1 MSFSDEPIIPT
12 EPAPPPVRDANAA
25 SARGRRR
32 RANRREMFPAD
43 AEGQA
48 ALISALS
55 RRAYPSFELFVFSLV
70 CGAILGLGF
79 LLDSQAVLLLGI
91 LITPLMTP
99 WVGFLLAILTGS
111 PRFLFETLMA
121 LFISAVIVFLGGLLT
136 GFAARLFLPI
146 TTTNV
151 FIHARLWIPALFVL
165 AIGAVTLVASFA
177 RSEDKPFLP
186 SVIIAYAFYLPI
198 NAGGFGLG
206 SGLPGIWPQGILVF
220 AVHFALASFL
230 GLLTLFALKL
240 RPTTQGIFVS
250 GIALLFFIGILVIFM
265 GAGLPLPNA
274 AVIATSTPTI
284 TPTVQSTPLPSL
296 TPSLTATTTSNP
308 TPLRTPTISLTTSVT
323 PTSGTVTPT
332 ATSITTTATIAT
344 ATVTATASPSRTP
357 STPSATVPATETLTV
372 TLTIEPQLIAG
383 KISASEGGGANLR
396 QTPNG
401 KFLMTLDN
409 GSPVEIYPDFR
420 QVNGVAWIHVVV
432 TRNGQRI
439 EGWLLESV
447 VSYATPQPN
456 FKPSATSTVTVGVTP
471 AP

>member
-1 MSFSDEPIIPT
+1 MSFSDEPIIPS
-12 EPAPPPVRDANAA
+12 EPTPPPARDESAA
-25 SARGRRR
+25 SARVRRR

-43 AEGQA
+43 AEGQD

-55 RRAYPSFELFVFSLV
+55 RRAYPSIELFVFSLV

-121 LFISAVIVFLGGLLT
+121 LLISAVIVFLGGLLT

-146 TTTNV
+146 TLTNV
-151 FIHARLWIPALFVL
+151 FIHARLWIPALVVL
-165 AIGAVTLVASFA
+165 SVGAITLVASFA

-206 SGLPGIWPQGILVF
+206 SGVPGIWPQGILVF
-220 AVHFALASFL
+220 AVHFALASVL
-230 GLLTLFALKL
+230 GLLTLFALRL
-240 RPTTQGIFVS
+240 RPTTQGILFS
-250 GIALLFFIGILVIFM
+250 TITLLLFAGILVVFM
-265 GAGLPLPNA
+265 GTGLPSPS
-274 AVIATSTPTI
+274 AVATSTPTVTFTI
-284 TPTVQSTPLPSL
+284 QPTTPPSL
-296 TPSLTATTTSNP
+296 PPSLTATTTSSPLPSSTFTQAPSKVDLTETVAIAFTQAAKTPSPASPSP
-308 TPLRTPTISLTTSVT
+308 TSTLTITVTNTLPVTNTIAVT
-323 PTSGTVTPT
+323 PTLGVTE
-332 ATSITTTATIAT
+332 IAT
-344 ATVTATASPSRTP
+344 
-357 STPSATVPATETLTV
+357 LTK
-372 TLTIEPQLIAG
+372 EPQLIPG
-383 KISASEGGGANLR
+383 TVGASEGGGANLR

-401 KFLMTLDN
+401 KYLMTLDN
-409 GSPVEIYPDFR
+409 GTLVEISPDFR
-420 QVNGVAWIHVVV
+420 QVNGVAWIHVFV

-456 FKPSATSTVTVGVTP
+456 FEPSATPTVGVTP

>member
-1 MSFSDEPIIPT
+1 
-12 EPAPPPVRDANAA
+12 
-25 SARGRRR
+25 
-32 RANRREMFPAD
+32 MFPAD

-99 WVGFLLAILTGS
+99 WVGFLLAVLTGS

-121 LFISAVIVFLGGLLT
+121 LLISAVIVFLGGLLT

-146 TTTNV
+146 TLSNV
-151 FIHARLWIPALFVL
+151 FIHARLWIPALIVL
-165 AIGAVTLVASFA
+165 AIGAITLVASFA

-206 SGLPGIWPQGILVF
+206 SGVPGIWPQGIQVF
-220 AVHFALASFL
+220 AVHFALASIL

-240 RPTTQGIFVS
+240 RPTTQGIFFSV
-250 GIALLFFIGILVIFM
+250 ITLLLFAGILVIFM
-265 GAGLPLPNA
+265 GAGLPSPHAA
-274 AVIATSTPTI
+274 AVATTSTPTT
-284 TPTVQSTPLPSL
+284 TPTIQSTATPSQ
-296 TPSLTATTTSNP
+296 TPSLTATATSS
-308 TPLRTPTISLTTSVT
+308 PLPSSTPTISLTISIT
-323 PTSGTVTPT
+323 PTGGTITPTNTATTTSTAT
-332 ATSITTTATIAT
+332 ATSTVTSTATGAP
-344 ATVTATASPSRTP
+344 SPVPLTLSITL
-357 STPSATVPATETLTV
+357 PATETPTV
-372 TLTIEPQLIAG
+372 TLTLEPKLISG
-383 KISASEGGGANLR
+383 TVGASEGGGANLR

-401 KFLMTLDN
+401 KYLMTLDN
-409 GSPVEIYPDFR
+409 GTFVEISPDFR
-420 QVNGVAWIHVVV
+420 QVNGITWIHVFV

-447 VSYATPQPN
+447 VSYATPAPN
-456 FKPSATSTVTVGVTP
+456 FQPSATPTVGVTP

>member
-12 EPAPPPVRDANAA
+12 EPTPPPPPVRDANA
-25 SARGRRR
+25 ARGRRR

-70 CGAILGLGF
+70 CGAILGFGF

-121 LFISAVIVFLGGLLT
+121 LLISAVIVFLGGLLT

-146 TTTNV
+146 TLTNV
-151 FIHARLWIPALFVL
+151 FIHARLWIPELAVL
-165 AIGAVTLVASFA
+165 AVGAVTLVVSFA
-177 RSEDKPFLP
+177 RSENKPFLP

-206 SGLPGIWPQGILVF
+206 SGVAGIWPQGILVF
-220 AVHFALASFL
+220 AVHFALASAL
-230 GLLTLFALKL
+230 GLLTLFVIKL
-240 RPTTQGIFVS
+240 RPTTQGIFFS
-250 GIALLFFIGILVIFM
+250 GIALLFFAGILVIFM
-265 GAGLPLPNA
+265 GTGLPSASA
-274 AVIATSTPTI
+274 AVAATSTPTATLTI
-284 TPTVQSTPLPSL
+284 QPSPLPSQ
-296 TPSLTATTTSNP
+296 TPSLTATTTSSP
-308 TPLRTPTISLTTSVT
+308 RPSSTSTVSLTISAT
-323 PTSGTVTPT
+323 PTSGT
-332 ATSITTTATIAT
+332 TTATATTTITST
-344 ATVTATASPSRTP
+344 ATITATASPSPTP
-357 STPSATVPATETLTV
+357 FTPTATIPVTETLPVETVPATLTSV
-372 TLTIEPQLIAG
+372 PQS
-383 KISASEGGGANLR
+383 ISGTVGASEGGGANLR

-401 KFLMTLDN
+401 KYLMTLDN
-409 GSPVEIYPDFR
+409 GTLVEIYPDFK
-420 QVNGVAWIHVVV
+420 QVNGVAWMHVFV

-447 VSYATPQPN
+447 VSYATPAPN
-456 FKPSATSTVTVGVTP
+456 FEPSATP
-471 AP
+471 